1 MANARAVFYLLRL
14 NRTIM
19 VALITGT
26 GAYAA
31 GAGVTRSLWMV
42 LAGWCL
48 AVGGFSLDFY
58 ADRDADSVPAWV
70 GIRHNPLAGGQ
81 VSPRAG
87 LAFSLAFIAASFV
100 LTAWLSPPSLVPWA
114 VIAAV
119 IGALAL
125 HWFDTPLGRAL
136 TLGGLQGLY
145 VLMGGAAGT
154 LTPAVW
160 LLAGL
165 FFFAMVGGRG
175 MIDVRD
181 LAQDEAAGV
190 ATLPRRY
197 GVQRTALFSAVCL
210 LLSSALGVVVYAT
223 GELRPVYLY
232 LDAAFVAVVMAC
244 AGLFAARPTPRL
256 AYVLTLVC
264 MMGAGT
270 LICAAVV
277 LGS

>member
-1 MANARAVFYLLRL
+1 MKSLFYLLRL
-14 NRTIM
+14 NRTTM

-31 GAGVTRSLWMV
+31 GAGVAQSLWMI

-48 AVGGFSLDFY
+48 AAGGFSLDFY
-58 ADRDADSVPAWV
+58 ADRAADSVPAWV
-70 GIRHNPLAGGQ
+70 GIRHNPLASGQ

-87 LAFSLAFIAASFV
+87 LAFSLAFIAASLA
-100 LTAWLSPPSLVPWA
+100 LTAWISPWSLVPWA

-119 IGALAL
+119 VAALAL
-125 HWFDTPLGRAL
+125 HFFETPLGRAL

-154 LTPAVW
+154 LSPAVW
-160 LLAGL
+160 LLAGV

-181 LAQDEAAGV
+181 LAPDEEAGI

-210 LLSSALGVVVYAT
+210 VIASALSVAIYAT
-223 GELRPVYLY
+223 GELKPIYLY
-232 LDAAFVAVVMAC
+232 LDAAFVAVVVVC
-244 AGLFAARPTPRL
+244 ATLFAARPTPRL

-264 MMGAGT
+264 MMGSGT

-277 LGS
+277 LGT